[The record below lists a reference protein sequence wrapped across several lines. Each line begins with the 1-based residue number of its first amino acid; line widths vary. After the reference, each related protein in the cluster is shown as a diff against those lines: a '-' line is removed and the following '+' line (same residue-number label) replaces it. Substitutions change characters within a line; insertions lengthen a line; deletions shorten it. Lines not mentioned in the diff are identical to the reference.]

1 LVGAAGLAAFAAGPP
16 FETKLEKDRQILH
29 ALNRLTFGPQ
39 PGDIER
45 VRQIGLKKWIEQQLY
60 PERTGENPELLA
72 KLQTLDTL
80 GMNPPEILARYPS
93 QPLIRQIADGKRPLP
108 SDPFLRTAVENLTF
122 ELQTKKAK
130 NKDDTQKDGEQ
141 PAEHADL
148 SRLKN
153 YLDDSQIQVLRKGA
167 PEDKRKLLAGLP
179 PETAQ
184 SAIIAM
190 PKGMR
195 NQLINVAPPDTRRK
209 MMVLNFPQQAV
220 TYDLWQGKVLRAIYS
235 DHQLAE
241 VLDDFW
247 VNHFN
252 VFVDKGPVRYMLAQY
267 EREAIRPNV
276 LGKFRDLL
284 GATAKSQAM
293 MFYLDN
299 SESVGPHSEAAEN
312 EKRNAKRKQK
322 QRGLNENYGRE
333 LLELH
338 TLGVNGGYTQQDVIE
353 VARCFSGWT
362 VRQPNLGGG
371 FFFNPKMHDRGEK
384 TVLGQKIKAGG
395 MEDGEQV
402 LDILAKHPSTAHH
415 IAYQLAQ
422 RFVADEPPPA
432 LVDRMAKTF
441 LEKDGDIREV
451 LKTMLDSPDF
461 WTERVF
467 MAKVKTP
474 FEMAVSAVRI
484 LDADVDDVYSLT
496 VRIGML
502 GEPLY
507 RKQEPTGYSNVGSD
521 WMNSAALLARLNF
534 AMALIQNKLLGVQVD
549 TTRLAPGEKSDPAQM
564 AKAILLREPAPRTLD
579 AIRGALEAQ
588 GNKSPADERQYLVG
602 LIVGSPDFQR
612 R

>member
-1 LVGAAGLAAFAAGPP
+1 
-16 FETKLEKDRQILH
+16 
-29 ALNRLTFGPQ
+29 
-39 PGDIER
+39 
-45 VRQIGLKKWIEQQLY
+45 
-60 PERTGENPELLA
+60 
-72 KLQTLDTL
+72 
-80 GMNPPEILARYPS
+80 
-93 QPLIRQIADGKRPLP
+93 
-108 SDPFLRTAVENLTF
+108 
-122 ELQTKKAK
+122 
-130 NKDDTQKDGEQ
+130 
-141 PAEHADL
+141 
-148 SRLKN
+148 
-153 YLDDSQIQVLRKGA
+153 
-167 PEDKRKLLAGLP
+167 
-179 PETAQ
+179 
-184 SAIIAM
+184 
-190 PKGMR
+190 
-195 NQLINVAPPDTRRK
+195 
-209 MMVLNFPQQAV
+209 
-220 TYDLWQGKVLRAIYS
+220 
-235 DHQLAE
+235 
-241 VLDDFW
+241 
-247 VNHFN
+247 
-252 VFVDKGPVRYMLAQY
+252 
-267 EREAIRPNV
+267 
-276 LGKFRDLL
+276 
-284 GATAKSQAM
+284 
-293 MFYLDN
+293 
-299 SESVGPHSEAAEN
+299 
-312 EKRNAKRKQK
+312 
-322 QRGLNENYGRE
+322 LNENYGRE